1 MPSAAA
7 QLGSAAVQT
16 GTAVV
21 ETGTVVL
28 SRAITLY
35 PLRLL
40 IPTAAFIVTLV
51 VIVGIGVPGD
61 TRFYQAAA
69 TIIVVLVLSLAT
81 QGQFFRLDKLPSPPP
96 WIVGLGRRGAALWTL
111 SARLTALAL
120 LGYLGLGE
128 GAALYTLANGSGSP
142 LLLGLSAAAIASG
155 FFAIGVLAVV
165 GDPAAA
171 ELAEGQRSVT
181 ASSPTAPVGEERH
194 AHGREL

>member
-1 MPSAAA
+1 MS
-7 QLGSAAVQT
+7 SAAVQT
-16 GTAVV
+16 GTVAMQTGSAVV
-21 ETGTVVL
+21 QTGTVVL

-96 WIVGLGRRGAALWTL
+96 WIVRLGRRGAAIWTL
-111 SARLTALAL
+111 SEQLTALAL

-128 GAALYTLANGSGSP
+128 GAALYTLANGSGSS

-165 GDPAAA
+165 GDPAATERA
-171 ELAEGQRSVT
+171 ESHRSVT
-181 ASSPTAPVGEERH
+181 PTVPLTPDSESAPRP
-194 AHGREL
+194 ARQ